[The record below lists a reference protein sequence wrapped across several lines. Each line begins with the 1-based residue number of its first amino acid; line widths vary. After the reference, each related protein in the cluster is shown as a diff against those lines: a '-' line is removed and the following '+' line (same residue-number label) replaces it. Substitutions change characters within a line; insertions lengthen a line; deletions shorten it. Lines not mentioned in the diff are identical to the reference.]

1 MSDVIM
7 EIHNYLKLVM
17 EKIKRGKKDLIAG
30 LRADISYQVGLNVNK
45 QKKELAE
52 FKSMLSTDMNRWTA
66 QRSDLQRDIN
76 RLDLE
81 VKALKVRVG

>member
-17 EKIKRGKKDLIAG
+17 EKIKRGKKDLIGG

-52 FKSMLSTDMNRWTA
+52 FK
-66 QRSDLQRDIN
+66 
-76 RLDLE
+76 
-81 VKALKVRVG
+81 